1 MKRNLL
7 GISLLTLT
15 GLYLL
20 LFAIIILVT
29 IILDIPVIIGVV
41 ISIVILILQFLLSP
55 FFTDLSMKWFYKAK
69 FNAELPEYLNKFI
82 DEICE
87 KEKMKHPRMGFI
99 DDGAPN
105 AFTYGRTKKDARL
118 VLTRGIFELLNEN
131 AKEIDKLI
139 EDFYG

>member
-41 ISIVILILQFLLSP
+41 ISIVILILQFLLSQYVFSIISHFI
-55 FFTDLSMKWFYKAK
+55 FF
-69 FNAELPEYLNKFI
+69 
-82 DEICE
+82 E
-87 KEKMKHPRMGFI
+87 K
-99 DDGAPN
+99 
-105 AFTYGRTKKDARL
+105 
-118 VLTRGIFELLNEN
+118 
-131 AKEIDKLI
+131 
-139 EDFYG
+139 